1 MADQIRVLVVDDI
14 PETRD
19 HLTKLLGFE
28 SDIDVVGSAASGHEA
43 LEMAVRLSP
52 DVILM
57 DINMPDMDGIAA
69 TEQLSSIAP
78 AAAVVMMSVQGEAD
92 YLRRSM
98 LAGAREFLV
107 KPFSSD
113 ELTASI
119 RQVSARER
127 DKQSR
132 MAAVPVPVGMVA
144 PPTGRVGGSGEPGVV
159 VAVFSP
165 KGGVGRTTVA
175 VNLAVA
181 AATEL
186 GKKVV
191 IMDGSF
197 QFGDVGVLLNL
208 NPKSKSIADL
218 IPEIDAG
225 SLDSLDTFLIN
236 HTAGIRVLLAPPSP
250 ETAEMITAAG
260 VKTVLDRLR
269 ADHDLVVVDCTSYF
283 NDTTLAILDAADIIL
298 TMLSLEITSIKNM
311 RLFLEVAEQLGYEN
325 GKVRLVLNRA
335 DSALG
340 IRVADVEHSIGRKVD
355 ETIVSDGRSVVYALN
370 RGVPFFLS
378 NREAQVSQDIL
389 RLAKS
394 VVGEQPRPPTTTVA
408 RQPRRSRCSHGDE
421 CRDSRP
427 LGARRGVG
435 DVPPEANRER
445 PTGCAGAPSS
455 APPPPGGELP
465 PSGAPPNVPTTGR
478 LSSQAP
484 VRESFRDVKFRIQ
497 SRVIQDLDPKLDLS
511 NQVEVRR
518 QIEEIFGKV
527 IDEEGLALTRAERVR
542 MLEQITDEIIGLGPL
557 EPLLRDETVTE
568 VMVNGP
574 NQVYV
579 ERTGKL
585 EVTDVVFQNDDHVM
599 RIIDRI
605 VAPLGRRIDESSP
618 MVDARLP
625 DGSRVNAIIPP
636 LSLVGPCITIRKF
649 SAIPL
654 HRGRPDP
661 VRHR

>member
-28 SDIDVVGSAASGHEA
+28 SDIDVVGAAASGREA

-52 DVILM
+52 DVVLM
-57 DINMPDMDGIAA
+57 DINMPDMDGITA
-69 TEQLSSIAP
+69 TEQLSSMAP
-78 AAAVVMMSVQGEAD
+78 GSAVVMMSVQGEAD

-119 RQVSARER
+119 RQVNARER

-132 MAAVPVPVGMVA
+132 LAVAPVGA
-144 PPTGRVGGSGEPGVV
+144 SAASNGTGPSGEGREPGLV

-186 GKKVV
+186 GKRVAL
-191 IMDGSF
+191 MDGSF

-218 IPEIDAG
+218 IPELDAG
-225 SLDSLDTFLIN
+225 ELDSIDTFLID

-250 ETAEMITAAG
+250 ETAEMITASG
-260 VKTVLDRLR
+260 VKKVLESLR
-269 ADHDLVVVDCTSYF
+269 MNHDLVVVDCTAFF
-283 NDTTLAILDAADIIL
+283 NDTTLAILDSADVIL

-311 RLFLEVAEQLGYEN
+311 RLFLEVAEQLGYES

-355 ETIVSDGRSVVYALN
+355 ETVVSDGRSVVYALN

-389 RLAKS
+389 RLARS
-394 VVGEQPRPPTTTVA
+394 VVGERSKATT
-408 RQPRRSRCSHGDE
+408 D
-421 CRDSRP
+421 DSRK
-427 LGARRGVG
+427 A
-435 DVPPEANRER
+435 
-445 PTGCAGAPSS
+445 T
-455 APPPPGGELP
+455 
-465 PSGAPPNVPTTGR
+465 
-478 LSSQAP
+478 Q
-484 VRESFRDVKFRIQ
+484 K
-497 SRVIQDLDPKLDLS
+497 K
-511 NQVEVRR
+511 
-518 QIEEIFGKV
+518 
-527 IDEEGLALTRAERVR
+527 
-542 MLEQITDEIIGLGPL
+542 
-557 EPLLRDETVTE
+557 
-568 VMVNGP
+568 
-574 NQVYV
+574 
-579 ERTGKL
+579 
-585 EVTDVVFQNDDHVM
+585 
-599 RIIDRI
+599 
-605 VAPLGRRIDESSP
+605 
-618 MVDARLP
+618 
-625 DGSRVNAIIPP
+625 
-636 LSLVGPCITIRKF
+636 SLFAWR
-649 SAIPL
+649 
-654 HRGRPDP
+654 
-661 VRHR
+661 